1 MVKPK
6 KVLALVLVLGIL
18 MSLFS
23 TLSFAEEKTYGDF
36 RYIEENGAVT
46 ITGFDDGGTGNGALN
61 IPNEIDGLPVRSV
74 SSNVCWNNNN
84 LTSIHI
90 PANLQS
96 LDDTALRACYGVTKI
111 TVDENNPYFDS
122 RNNCNA
128 VIETATNT
136 LLIACQRTV
145 VPEGITTIGVNAYLR
160 TAELPDSVTKLCD
173 GAFASTF
180 ASTKSVKYIKLPA
193 NLLEIEDGALS
204 RCLVSVFIPASVTHI
219 GNYNFNSGS
228 LQSVHYAGTQEQWK
242 KITIGNSGN
251 GDLSTA
257 NIHYESQGDPNA
269 ENVHGYQDIQS
280 VTFGAYRPLYRGAE
294 DSPFDCLK
302 ADILFSDNSTCT
314 CVFSF
319 SYYSDDEDYQYNN
332 NGITY
337 HHLHNL
343 SFDVYGETSEV
354 YFTVSGNPD
363 TDDSVTVTINGLGKK
378 SYTYNAQFELPVEDS
393 PVDYIEILDE
403 EIEVNIHSL
412 QPDTRV
418 GDGLYAPNYD
428 RPVCIHF
435 KDGSAMNTGDMYG
448 GSGWGFD
455 GKKSSLFVAREA
467 PFPGINIRGNAL
479 YRLDY
484 ISNQSQ
490 QPWTTPGK
498 YPVTVRY
505 MGREA
510 VYYVNV
516 VGNPT
521 SVNTGETKTFFIE
534 NNSYAQFSYTP
545 EESGNYRIYFY
556 NWETIAMQDHT
567 VGVSINGE
575 SLSWQFDES
584 HGERYYIEYTFEEG
598 EQYLFSVSDS
608 SPIDDGLDLPI
619 CIEKYTGGDPD
630 DPELPYTVVDEGLI
644 AAGQTKHLYIDNYE
658 YHDFTFVPEA
668 DGYYEFS
675 SSGDADAY
683 ATLSA
688 SDGTWYDD
696 DGGDGYNFYIAANLT
711 AGTQYTLRIAVYF
724 NGDSDITVKKQRG
737 IKSITY
743 TPAEKIVLLEEAG
756 SGNYATDE
764 ENKTYYY
771 YNLENYHSDGFCSGD
786 RLTIVYEDG
795 TQTYTFSANIGWEA
809 ENGDIFTDRLQIEDQ
824 QEQQHWG
831 VGKENVFY
839 LQYRGIRSNPIPVTI
854 LPNSQLD
861 DAFGYRVG
869 ENNTCYVIGYKGTQT
884 QVSIP
889 QTIQGYTVVGIDAA
903 FMGNKTVTSIDLP
916 DTLTE
921 IGSDAFYGCEQLRQ
935 ITIPDSVDFIG
946 WAAFQ
951 GTAITGITIPE
962 GVEHIEPNTF
972 SHCSELKRVDLPN
985 SLQYIG
991 QSAFYSSGIERI
1003 NLPKAL
1009 DSIDYEAFAYC
1020 ESLTE
1025 VDIPNCVTTIG
1036 NNAFRNCS
1044 GLTKVR
1050 LPDNLSY
1057 FGSAF
1062 VSCRKLTNVMIPEGV
1077 QSVEWE
1083 TFLDT
1088 GLKEVVIPKSVTS
1101 IGNKAFGYTY
1111 EEHYDDVEEYYWYE
1125 SVPVEGFTVKGYRGS
1140 VAQQYAVENGFAFVA
1155 LDDAAVLYLPQLF
1168 NTQTSLTLKN
1178 GEREYCAESSTG
1190 LFILSDVSQE
1200 QAYNVFV
1207 NTKHSIT
1214 ACAATAVLA
1223 ENGKWMVLSTAQ
1235 LPAVG
1240 DVNGDGVIDVADIS
1254 LLLSSS
1260 VYGVENS
1267 EYDLDNDGVV
1277 GLTDIAIVLQ
1287 GQNYLKSSD
1296 VI

>member
-6 KVLALVLVLGIL
+6 KFLALVLVLGIL

-23 TLSFAEEKTYGDF
+23 TFSFAEEKTYGNF

-46 ITGFDDGGTGNGALN
+46 ITDYDDGGTGNGALN
-61 IPNEIDGLPVRSV
+61 IPNEINGLPVRSV

-160 TAELPDSVTKLCD
+160 TAELPDSVTKLCN
-173 GAFASTF
+173 GAFVST
-180 ASTKSVKYIKLPA
+180 TSVTYIKLPA
-193 NLLEIEDGALS
+193 NLLEIEYGALS

-219 GNYNFNSGS
+219 GNYNFDSGS

-242 KITIGNSGN
+242 KITIDPGN

-257 NIHYESQGDPNA
+257 NIHYESHGDPNA

-314 CVFSF
+314 CVFGF
-319 SYYSDDEDYQYNN
+319 SYSDDEDYQYNN

-337 HHLHNL
+337 HDLHQL
-343 SFDVYGETSEV
+343 SFDVHGDTSEV

-418 GDGLYAPNYD
+418 GDGLYECHYD

-435 KDGSAMNTGDMYG
+435 KDGSAMNTDDMYG

-455 GKKSSLFVAREA
+455 GIDASLFVAREA
-467 PFPGINIRGNAL
+467 PFPGIDIHGNAL
-479 YRLDY
+479 YRLAY

-498 YPVTVRY
+498 YPVTVCY

-516 VGNPT
+516 VDNST
-521 SVNTGETKTFFIE
+521 SINTGETKTFFIE
-534 NNSYAQFSYTP
+534 NNSSAQFSYTP

-556 NWETIAMQDHT
+556 CWQDVVMQDHT

-575 SLSWQFDES
+575 NLSWQFDES
-584 HGERYYIEYTFEEG
+584 HGERFYIEYTFEEG

-608 SPIDDGLDLPI
+608 SPIDDVLSLPI
-619 CIEKYTGGDPD
+619 RIEKYTGGDPD
-630 DPELPYTVVDEGLI
+630 DPDIPYTVVDEGLI
-644 AAGQTKHLYIDNYE
+644 AAGQTKHLYIDNFE

-675 SSGDADAY
+675 SSGDADTY
-683 ATLSA
+683 ATLFA
-688 SDGTWYDD
+688 TDGDESWYDD
-696 DGGDGYNFYIAANLT
+696 DGGNDFNFCITTNLT
-711 AGTQYTLRIAVYF
+711 AGTQYTLRIGVYS

-743 TPAEKIVLLEEAG
+743 TPAEKIMFLEEAG
-756 SGNYATDE
+756 AGYYSRDE
-764 ENKTYYY
+764 ENKTYFH
-771 YNLENYHSDGFCSGD
+771 YNLDNYHSDGFCSGD

-795 TQTYTFSANIGWEA
+795 TQTYTFSANKGWEA
-809 ENGDIFTDRLQIEDQ
+809 ENGDIFTDRLQIEEQ

-861 DAFGYRVG
+861 DEFGYRVG
-869 ENNTCYVIGYKGTQT
+869 ENNTCRVLFYKGNQT
-884 QVSIP
+884 QVSVP

-903 FMGNKTVTSIDLP
+903 FSGNKTVTGIELP
-916 DTLTE
+916 DTLTA
-921 IGSDAFYGCEQLRQ
+921 IYSYAFSGCERLRQ
-935 ITIPDSVDFIG
+935 IAIPDSVTFIG
-946 WAAFQ
+946 WYAFE
-951 GTAITGITIPE
+951 GTAITEITIPE
-962 GVEHIEPNTF
+962 GVDGVEGGTF
-972 SHCSELKRVDLPN
+972 SHCLELKRVNLPN

-991 QSAFYSSGIERI
+991 DSAFYSSGIEKV

-1009 DSIDYEAFAYC
+1009 DSIDFGAFAYC

-1025 VDIPNCVTTIG
+1025 VDIPNSVTIIG
-1036 NNAFRNCS
+1036 NDAFSNCS
-1044 GLTKVR
+1044 ELTKVR
-1050 LPDNLSY
+1050 IPYNLSY

-1062 VSCRKLTNVMIPEGV
+1062 EGCRKLTNVMIPEGV
-1077 QSVEWE
+1077 QRVESG

-1088 GLKEVVIPKSVTS
+1088 GLKEVVIPKSVTY
-1101 IGNKAFGYTY
+1101 IGSDAFGYTF
-1111 EEHYDDVEEYYWYE
+1111 EEHFDEEENYYWYE
-1125 SVPVEGFTVKGYRGS
+1125 HTPMEGFTVKGYRGS
-1140 VAQQYAVENGFAFVA
+1140 AAQQYAVENGFTFVA

-1214 ACAATAVLA
+1214 ACAATEVLA
-1223 ENGKWMVLSTAQ
+1223 ANGKWTVLSTAQ

-1240 DVNGDGVIDVADIS
+1240 DVNGDGVIDLADIS

-1277 GLTDIAIVLQ
+1277 ALTDIAIVLQ
-1287 GQNYLKSSD
+1287 EQNYSKSSD
-1296 VI
+1296 VM